1 MERFASSMN
10 DYDVMVMPTATIPAP
25 TIGQISAEIDGKQVD
40 VYTALNRLTLPFSFV
55 GFPALSIP
63 AGLAAGLPVGVQLVA
78 RPFEEAELLRF
89 ADAFEGKYGPYP
101 DPPLT
106 A

>member
-1 MERFASSMN
+1 MERFASSMK
-10 DYDVMVMPTATIPAP
+10 DYDVMVVPTTSIPAP
-25 TIGQISAEIDGKQVD
+25 IIGQTSAEIEGREVD
-40 VYTALNRLTLPFSFV
+40 VYTALNRLTLPFNFV
-55 GFPALSIP
+55 GFPALTIP

-78 RPFEEAELLRF
+78 RPFEEAGLLRL

-101 DPPLT
+101 DPPLV